1 VIDRPGPEDAGVHD
15 ASARPGDDVAGEVL
29 DEAGEEEHIGPDDED
44 YTVYGDEAA
53 DGGWFEDDDQVNRA
67 AWREWDDR
75 VQAAKDEAER
85 TGQPVRL
92 PPAPQ
97 GGLIFLTVDDPRID
111 GYVELPEPEALSPE
125 QKRRRELAD
134 RLAGLLVNSPG
145 GDEQAEYALASL
157 SLPAKVRYARVVRT
171 ALTEAPDV
179 ADRSEPGA
187 VKIQE
192 DVGGVVV
199 RLHGPTW
206 SMVFRYLPYQQPVL
220 FVTDEMPDRAR
231 RVDTDQDWQPE
242 IDAAIAAVVQ
252 ELSRFS
258 LGGDKYV
265 YRPMS
270 IPPDG

>member
-1 VIDRPGPEDAGVHD
+1 VADRSADDDPVARDCAAGPG
-15 ASARPGDDVAGEVL
+15 SGDDVL
-29 DEAGEEEHIGPDDED
+29 SEAIEGAED
-44 YTVYGDEAA
+44 
-53 DGGWFEDDDQVNRA
+53 DGGEDGFEYEESADEEGSEQVDWA

-75 VQAAKDEAER
+75 MQAAKDEAER

-92 PPAPQ
+92 PPSPQ
-97 GGLIFLTVDDPRID
+97 GELIFLTVDDPRID
-111 GYVELPEPEALSPE
+111 GYVEPPEPEGLSPE
-125 QKRRRELAD
+125 QQRRRELAD
-134 RLAGLLVNSPG
+134 RLAGLLVNSPD

-242 IDAAIAAVVQ
+242 IDAAIAAVVR

-270 IPPDG
+270 VPPDA

>member
-1 VIDRPGPEDAGVHD
+1 VTDRPGPEDAGVHE
-15 ASARPGDDVAGEVL
+15 AAARPGEDAAEEVL
-29 DEAGEEEHIGPDDED
+29 DQPGHEEYAGPDDDIPTAYED
-44 YTVYGDEAA
+44 ESAGE
-53 DGGWFEDDDQVNRA
+53 GWFEDDGQSDRSE
-67 AWREWDDR
+67 WRDWDDR

-92 PPAPQ
+92 PPSPQ
-97 GGLIFLTVDDPRID
+97 GGMIFLNIDDPRID
-111 GYVELPEPEALSPE
+111 GYVEPPEPQGLSPE
-125 QKRRRELAD
+125 QTRRRQLAD
-134 RLAGLLVNSPG
+134 RLAGILINSPPG
-145 GDEQAEYALASL
+145 NERTEYALASL
-157 SLPAKVRYARVVRT
+157 SLPAKVRYARAVRT
-171 ALTEAPDV
+171 ALTAAPNV

-192 DVGGVVV
+192 GVGGVVV

-231 RVDTDQDWQPE
+231 RVDTDDDWQPE
-242 IDAAIAAVVQ
+242 IDAAIAAVVR

-258 LGGDKYV
+258 LGGDKDV

-270 IPPDG
+270 APPDA